1 VCVTEA
7 GDEAAPESSR
17 TETYFRVSI
26 FNPFIDFL
34 VTELTDRFTRHRNNA
49 FLLQA
54 FVPYF
59 CCNYD
64 VTDLGP
70 VFEMFGALLPGGQSA
85 TEAEFIL
92 WKNKWNDGGAPNTDS
107 FKACNTFDA
116 YEQCPVLYPNIKWLL

>member
-1 VCVTEA
+1 MCVTEA

-26 FNPFIDFL
+26 FNPFVDFL
-34 VTELTDRFTRHRNNA
+34 MTELTDRFTRHRNNA

-70 VFEMFGALLPGGQSA
+70 VFEMFGAVLPGGQSA
-85 TEAEFIL
+85 NGRTS
-92 WKNKWNDGGAPNTDS
+92 GRTV
-107 FKACNTFDA
+107 
-116 YEQCPVLYPNIKWLL
+116 VL